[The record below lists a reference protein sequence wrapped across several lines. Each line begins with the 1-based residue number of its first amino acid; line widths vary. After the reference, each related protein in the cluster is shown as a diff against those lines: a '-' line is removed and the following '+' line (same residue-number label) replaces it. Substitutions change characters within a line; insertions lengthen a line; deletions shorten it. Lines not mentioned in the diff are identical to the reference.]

1 MKRLAMVITCM
12 ALVAGSS
19 SAATVG
25 RDSSSATATPT
36 AKPTATTT
44 ATSTATT
51 TATTTD
57 KPTAKRSTPAK
68 TASAKPAK
76 RASTKPAA
84 ASAATGDVTPPK
96 TAEATQDSAYTL
108 KGGQEGTVFK
118 SLTVEG
124 EDRIRFD
131 IERPPVRMDLDP
143 DTAPGL
149 DWGSA
154 QDVLDR
160 TVPDLSASLLA
171 TSAHDP
177 SPWIAHPWLTSFASG
192 AVARFRPDLKG
203 VESWKLTI
211 VNARGEAVASYQGHG
226 EPPRE
231 IAWDGRSA
239 GGAPVVPGLTY
250 SYVLEAHDK
259 AGNKRN
265 FVGEGFKVSAY
276 RLDTPNGP
284 TLAFSGLQLPSQ
296 DPRRPATADV
306 AATGLL
312 IEAASWLNQAPN
324 PARPI
329 RVTATARTMDQAQSL
344 AASVAKQIAPRLI
357 GDPSRLQTTAEV
369 RPDAPEGGNVVIACL
384 K

>member
-12 ALVAGSS
+12 ALVAGAS
-19 SAATVG
+19 SAAT
-25 RDSSSATATPT
+25 TAGSPTPAASPAKTSTST
-36 AKPTATTT
+36 AKPA
-44 ATSTATT
+44 
-51 TATTTD
+51 
-57 KPTAKRSTPAK
+57 AKRSTRHA
-68 TASAKPAK
+68 AAKPATAAETTAK
-76 RASTKPAA
+76 ADAS
-84 ASAATGDVTPPK
+84 TGDVTTTHTQAS
-96 TAEATQDSAYTL
+96 TASQESTYTL

-131 IERPPVRMDLDP
+131 IERPPVHMDLDP
-143 DTAPGL
+143 DSAPGL

-160 TVPDLSASLLA
+160 TVPDLSATLLT

-177 SPWIAHPWLTSFASG
+177 SPWIAHPWLSNFASG
-192 AVARFRPDLKG
+192 AVAKFRPDLKG

-265 FVGEGFKVSAY
+265 FVGEGFTVNAY

-284 TLAFSGLQLPSQ
+284 TLAFSGRQLPSQ
-296 DPRRPATADV
+296 DPRH
-306 AATGLL
+306 AASNGSAPLL

-329 RVTATARTMDQAQSL
+329 KVTATGRTMDQAQSL
-344 AASVAKQIAPRLI
+344 ASSVARQLAPYLI

>member
-12 ALVAGSS
+12 ALLAGSS
-19 SAATVG
+19 SATTVTG
-25 RDSSSATATPT
+25 NSTSGASA
-36 AKPTATTT
+36 AKV
-44 ATSTATT
+44 S
-51 TATTTD
+51 
-57 KPTAKRSTPAK
+57 KPSAKRSTRHA
-68 TASAKPAK
+68 
-76 RASTKPAA
+76 ASTKPATA
-84 ASAATGDVTPPK
+84 SKSAAALGDVPT
-96 TAEATQDSAYTL
+96 TQTQTSTATQESTYTL

-143 DTAPGL
+143 DSAPGL

-177 SPWIAHPWLTSFASG
+177 CPWIAHPWLSSFASG

-265 FVGEGFKVSAY
+265 FVGEGFTVNAY

-284 TLAFSGLQLPSQ
+284 TLAFSGRQLPSQ
-296 DPRRPATADV
+296 DPRRPAASDGGASPV
-306 AATGLL
+306 L

-329 RVTATARTMDQAQSL
+329 KVTATARTMDQAQSL

-357 GDPSRLQTTAEV
+357 GDPSRLQTSAEV

>member
-1 MKRLAMVITCM
+1 MKRLAIVITSM
-12 ALVAGSS
+12 ALAAAAS

-25 RDSSSATATPT
+25 GVSTATSASSATAPSTKSPSKTSTTTPAAT
-36 AKPTATTT
+36 TTKSSKKRSAKPTVAKPVE
-44 ATSTATT
+44 ATS
-51 TATTTD
+51 
-57 KPTAKRSTPAK
+57 
-68 TASAKPAK
+68 AS
-76 RASTKPAA
+76 
-84 ASAATGDVTPPK
+84 GDVTTRT
-96 TAEATQDSAYTL
+96 TADVKQDSAYTL

-131 IERPPVRMDLDP
+131 IERPPVHMDLDP
-143 DTAPGL
+143 DSAPGL

-160 TVPDLSASLLA
+160 TVPDLSASLLT

-177 SPWIAHPWLTSFASG
+177 CPWIAHPWLTNFASG

-265 FVGEGFKVSAY
+265 FVGEGFTVNAY

-284 TLAFSGLQLPSQ
+284 TLAFSGRQLPSQ
-296 DPRRPATADV
+296 DPRRAASAD
-306 AATGLL
+306 ASAMPLL
-312 IEAASWLNQAPN
+312 VEAVSWLNQAPN

-344 AASVAKQIAPRLI
+344 ASRVASQIAPHLI
-357 GDPSRLQTTAEV
+357 GDPSRLQATAEV